1 MNPYKVLDLPYS
13 ADMQTVKKRFR
24 QLCIAY
30 HPDKVEGKEKEF
42 RDVVSA
48 FKMIENGWNPA
59 LIDVYE
65 SEPVS
70 RPWYDYDEKSYDEE
84 VFWKWFRTRVQHD
97 LQQDLDFTLYLPWVT
112 FIIVMIMLYFFRPF
126 G

>member
-1 MNPYKVLDLPYS
+1 MNPYEVLDLPYS

-24 QLCIAY
+24 ELCLAY
-30 HPDKVEGKEKEF
+30 HPDRTQGKEKEF
-42 RDVVSA
+42 RDEVSA

-70 RPWYDYDEKSYDEE
+70 RSWYDYDEESYDEV
-84 VFWKWFRTRVQHD
+84 VFWKWFRSRVQHD
-97 LQQDLDFTLYLPWVT
+97 VQHDLDITLYLPWIT
-112 FIIVMIMLYFFRPF
+112 FTIVMIMLYFFRPF